1 MLLFIM
7 LMMKTSTS
15 SIVVD
20 GVDAANVID
29 VADDSHGVFVVD
41 DDHK

>member
-20 GVDAANVID
+20 AVDAANVID